1 MTPAGCK
8 KGARCGRPGCGKCV
22 LIARDPRYDDT
33 LVNSPTSRATASGP
47 GEACS
52 ALGSP
57 TGDTV
62 GCRSCGGLTPL
73 PVRECSRHGLTVLG
87 NLAPASD
94 TVRACRWC
102 SDRPPAP
109 APGGP
114 PLVAPLRLVPV
125 GPDRLAARPDGY
137 SFNAG
142 LIRHRGRLLMAYR
155 DGWAGSNVHVAE
167 LTEDYTVVRSTK
179 INLSHPRAAGGREDP
194 RLFTLGGRLH
204 VAFIGVERAGQRIRT
219 SQLYARLGDDLDV
232 GEVFYPELAGRQ
244 EPMEKN
250 WSMFDHNGELLA
262 VYTTG
267 PRHVVVRIDGDR
279 AERVADT
286 PVTLPWAG
294 GVLRGGAPPVRVGDL
309 YYHWFHGRT
318 GADRKPHYNVGL
330 SVFEA
335 KPPFRVVAQSPRPML
350 WGSAADNAAETK
362 PNYCVVAFPCGAIL
376 EAGVWRVSMGW
387 NDRGVRVAEW
397 DAATVDRA
405 VGLG

>member
-1 MTPAGCK
+1 MSCTPD
-8 KGARCGRPGCGKCV
+8 ARCGTPALCGQCRLIAKDPRFAAAFAQSAAPKPAGRVPLKLACFHLGPKVDPGCCCTDRHCLKGRGV
-22 LIARDPRYDDT
+22 VRLYDQCQT
-33 LVNSPTSRATASGP
+33 CP
-47 GEACS
+47 G
-52 ALGSP
+52 
-57 TGDTV
+57 
-62 GCRSCGGLTPL
+62 
-73 PVRECSRHGLTVLG
+73 H
-87 NLAPASD
+87 APAVKP
-94 TVRACRWC
+94 T
-102 SDRPPAP
+102 P
-109 APGGP
+109 P